1 VQQAILDH
9 KVLQAQQVLK
19 AYKVQLEHL
28 ALEADLQNLRKC
40 SYCSIYVNA
49 FRNNKIFVVKIS

>member
-28 ALEADLQNLRKC
+28 ALEADLQNL
-40 SYCSIYVNA
+40 
-49 FRNNKIFVVKIS
+49 

>member
-19 AYKVQLEHL
+19 AHKDSKVQLEHL
-28 ALEADLQNLRKC
+28 ALEADLQNL
-40 SYCSIYVNA
+40 
-49 FRNNKIFVVKIS
+49 